1 MHNPPIRIS
10 LLVIAMLFTV
20 DSTPMNAQVSNS
32 LKAIIEEG
40 PAANSFWSV
49 AVTDT
54 IGRLIENYNA
64 SNLIRPASTQK
75 LVTSAAYLHLL
86 GPDFRY
92 ETTLYGVGEQDG
104 DTWKGDLLIRGTGD
118 PTINDDFYDDPLFLF
133 DAWVQLFDSLGISK
147 IDGNIIGNDSY
158 FDDVPYPRGWEW
170 DDLSYY
176 YGVETGAL
184 SFNKNVVNLEV
195 LADGE
200 IGTTPDIQWYPFNTP
215 YVEFINEQIITPP
228 NASFQESYRRILGTN
243 TIVLRSSLPK
253 GYYETEPLSIT
264 NPSLYFIDT
273 LKRYMNKMGIDVTG
287 QLITDRQYRN
297 WNAPDYSVLH
307 THHSIPLSEIIKEKN
322 QNSNNFYSEMLLKT
336 VAAERYDTEGTTDLG
351 VQAVKHFLHATGVD
365 TNYVRMRDG
374 SGLAPANLIRASD
387 LNHLL
392 YELKFM
398 DHFEHF
404 HNSLALSGRS
414 GTLQYRFQ
422 NSPVRDK
429 FYGKTGFMSGVRTI
443 SGYMRTRHDQ
453 DIVVTIATNNYVQR
467 TGVIDGVHQRILE
480 YLYSVY

>member
-1 MHNPPIRIS
+1 MHNSRIRIS
-10 LLVIAMLFTV
+10 LLVFAMLFTV
-20 DSTPMNAQVSNS
+20 DSTPLNAQVSNS
-32 LKAIIEEG
+32 LRAIIEDG
-40 PAANSFWSV
+40 PAANSFWAV

-104 DTWKGDLLIRGTGD
+104 ATWKGDLLIRGTGD

-253 GYYETEPLSIT
+253 GYYETEP
-264 NPSLYFIDT
+264 
-273 LKRYMNKMGIDVTG
+273 
-287 QLITDRQYRN
+287 
-297 WNAPDYSVLH
+297 
-307 THHSIPLSEIIKEKN
+307 
-322 QNSNNFYSEMLLKT
+322 
-336 VAAERYDTEGTTDLG
+336 
-351 VQAVKHFLHATGVD
+351 
-365 TNYVRMRDG
+365 
-374 SGLAPANLIRASD
+374 
-387 LNHLL
+387 
-392 YELKFM
+392 
-398 DHFEHF
+398 
-404 HNSLALSGRS
+404 
-414 GTLQYRFQ
+414 
-422 NSPVRDK
+422 
-429 FYGKTGFMSGVRTI
+429 
-443 SGYMRTRHDQ
+443 
-453 DIVVTIATNNYVQR
+453 
-467 TGVIDGVHQRILE
+467 
-480 YLYSVY
+480 